1 MYSTLYSVDEYKTP
15 MVYCTVL
22 DILEVGIHGI
32 GKFGISTL
40 DRCIHGTVSILKWPP
55 FSKVTFAFKF

>member
-1 MYSTLYSVDEYKTP
+1 MYSTLYSVGEYKTP
-15 MVYCTVL
+15 MACIL